1 MYVTE
6 GGLSGG
12 GTSDSVVSM
21 GTLLVIIGA
30 VFFMASFAYFIT
42 VRQSA
47 NRYRQ
52 FQPYDQTQA
61 APGTTVAQTKPITA
75 TDGEE
80 YYNPVATS
88 TPAVKQQPP
97 AQSFDEEFYDPSK
110 AKAAPAP
117 FEDEEFYDPNK
128 QKAPVVIQDE
138 EFYDPNKAQAA
149 PAPQV
154 AEEEFY
160 DPNAPKQPPARPTHP
175 SPSKMGVVTQPPPG
189 PAVPGDDFH
198 HEFPEYF
205 FNSDYKLKAE
215 IFRVGGLVVYA
226 AEAVND
232 FLKTYGGKLVVK
244 KLAGNLTLLY

>member
-1 MYVTE
+1 
-6 GGLSGG
+6 
-12 GTSDSVVSM
+12 
-21 GTLLVIIGA
+21 
-30 VFFMASFAYFIT
+30 MASFAYFIT

-52 FQPYDQTQA
+52 YQPYDQTQA
-61 APGTTVAQTKPITA
+61 APGTTVAQTTPITA

-175 SPSKMGVVTQPPPG
+175 SPSKMGVVTQTPPG
-189 PAVPGDDFH
+189 PVVPGDDFH